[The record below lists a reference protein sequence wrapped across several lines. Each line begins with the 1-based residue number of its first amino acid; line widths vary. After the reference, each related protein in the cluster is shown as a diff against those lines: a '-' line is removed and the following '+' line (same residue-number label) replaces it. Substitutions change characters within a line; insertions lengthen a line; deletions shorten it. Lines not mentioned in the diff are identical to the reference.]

1 MNSSYDGYVYA
12 IAILLPI
19 SAGMLISQTNPY
31 NALVIRG
38 ILGALSALVYTIL
51 GAGDVALTEA
61 LVGAFLATML
71 YAVAVRSSLV
81 LRLGVVES
89 VAIAHNLEEEEL
101 NKLNLP
107 FEQLNQQLNQL
118 NQQMEQQLE
127 QPKQNRDP
135 VPSSDSSS
143 DLKKLIDVLKS
154 TFSKHYM
161 RVELVPYSNEAELE
175 QALTDKTVHAT
186 LHNSEHQDAA
196 EYQEGAKS
204 SFYQIKIRLHR
215 LYEIMLTNPVL
226 ANVQLV
232 YTNAANSVA
241 ISYTSIAK

>member
-12 IAILLPI
+12 IAVLLPI
-19 SAGMLISQTNPY
+19 SAAMLVSQTNPY

-51 GAGDVALTEA
+51 GAADVALTEA

-107 FEQLNQQLNQL
+107 FEQLNQQL
-118 NQQMEQQLE
+118 E
-127 QPKQNRDP
+127 QPEQNRDP
-135 VPSSDSSS
+135 VPNS

-154 TFSKHYM
+154 TFSKYYM

-175 QALTDKTVHAT
+175 QALTDKIVHAT
-186 LHNSEHQDAA
+186 LHNSEHQDA
-196 EYQEGAKS
+196 EYQEGVKS
-204 SFYQIKIRLHR
+204 NFYQIKIRLHR

-226 ANVQLV
+226 ANVQLI
-232 YTNAANSVA
+232 YTNAANGIA
-241 ISYTSIAK
+241 IS

>member
-1 MNSSYDGYVYA
+1 MNSNYDGYVYA
-12 IAILLPI
+12 IAVLLPI
-19 SAGMLISQTNPY
+19 SAGMLVSQSNPY

-38 ILGALSALVYTIL
+38 ILGTLSALVYTIL
-51 GAGDVALTEA
+51 GAADVALTEA

-89 VAIAHNLEEEEL
+89 IAIAHNLEEEAL
-101 NKLNLP
+101 NKFNLP

-118 NQQMEQQLE
+118 NQQMDQQLDQSE
-127 QPKQNRDP
+127 QNRDP
-135 VPSSDSSS
+135 VPSS

-161 RVELVPYSNEAELE
+161 RVELVPYQSEAELE
-175 QALTDKTVHAT
+175 QALTDKIVHAT

-196 EYQEGAKS
+196 EYQEGVQS
-204 SFYQIKIRLHR
+204 NFYQIKIRLHR

-226 ANVQLV
+226 ANVQLL
-232 YTNAANSVA
+232 YTNAANGVA
-241 ISYTSIAK
+241 IS

>member
-1 MNSSYDGYVYA
+1 MNSNYDVYVYA
-12 IAILLPI
+12 IAVLLPI
-19 SAGMLISQTNPY
+19 SAGMLVSQSNPY

-51 GAGDVALTEA
+51 GAADVALTEA

-89 VAIAHNLEEEEL
+89 IAIAHKLEEEAL
-101 NKLNLP
+101 NKFNLP

-118 NQQMEQQLE
+118 NQQMDQQLDQSE
-127 QPKQNRDP
+127 QNRDP
-135 VPSSDSSS
+135 VPSS

-161 RVELVPYSNEAELE
+161 RVELVPYQSEAELE
-175 QALTDKTVHAT
+175 QALTDKIVHAT
-186 LHNSEHQDAA
+186 LHNSEHQNAA
-196 EYQEGAKS
+196 EYQEGVQS
-204 SFYQIKIRLHR
+204 NFYQIKIRLHR

-226 ANVQLV
+226 ANVQLL
-232 YTNAANSVA
+232 YTNAANGIA
-241 ISYTSIAK
+241 IS

>member
-1 MNSSYDGYVYA
+1 MNSSYDSYVYA

-51 GAGDVALTEA
+51 GAADVALTEA

-118 NQQMEQQLE
+118 NQQMDQQLE
-127 QPKQNRDP
+127 QPEQNPDP
-135 VPSSDSSS
+135 VPSSDSISE
-143 DLKKLIDVLKS
+143 LKKLIDVLKS

-161 RVELVPYSNEAELE
+161 RVELVPYQNETELE

-186 LHNSEHQDAA
+186 LHNSEHQDEA
-196 EYQEGAKS
+196 YQEGVKS
-204 SFYQIKIRLHR
+204 NFYQIKIRLHR
-215 LYEIMLTNPVL
+215 LYEIMRTNPVL
-226 ANVQLV
+226 ANAQLV

>member
-12 IAILLPI
+12 IAVLLPI
-19 SAGMLISQTNPY
+19 SAAMLVSQTNPY

-51 GAGDVALTEA
+51 GAADVALTEA

-118 NQQMEQQLE
+118 NQQMDQQLE

-135 VPSSDSSS
+135 VPSS

-186 LHNSEHQDAA
+186 LHNSEHQDAV
-196 EYQEGAKS
+196 EYQEGVKS
-204 SFYQIKIRLHR
+204 NFYQIKIRLHR

>member
-1 MNSSYDGYVYA
+1 MNSNYDGYVYA
-12 IAILLPI
+12 IAVLLPI
-19 SAGMLISQTNPY
+19 SAGMLVYQSNPY

-51 GAGDVALTEA
+51 GAADVALTEA

-89 VAIAHNLEEEEL
+89 IAIAHNLEEEAL
-101 NKLNLP
+101 NKFNLP

-118 NQQMEQQLE
+118 NQQMDQQLDQSE
-127 QPKQNRDP
+127 QNRDP
-135 VPSSDSSS
+135 VPSS

-161 RVELVPYSNEAELE
+161 RVELVPYQSEAELE
-175 QALTDKTVHAT
+175 QALTDKIVHAT

-196 EYQEGAKS
+196 EYQEGVQS
-204 SFYQIKIRLHR
+204 NFYQIKIRLHR
-215 LYEIMLTNPVL
+215 LYEIMLTSPVL
-226 ANVQLV
+226 ANVQLL
-232 YTNAANSVA
+232 YTNAANGVA
-241 ISYTSIAK
+241 IS

>member
-12 IAILLPI
+12 IAVLLPI
-19 SAGMLISQTNPY
+19 SAAMLVSQTNPY

-51 GAGDVALTEA
+51 GAADVALTEA

-89 VAIAHNLEEEEL
+89 VAIAHNLEEEL

-118 NQQMEQQLE
+118 NQQKDQQLE
-127 QPKQNRDP
+127 QPEQNPDP
-135 VPSSDSSS
+135 VPSSDSIS
-143 DLKKLIDVLKS
+143 DLNKLIDVLKS

-161 RVELVPYSNEAELE
+161 RVELVPYPNEAELE
-175 QALTDKTVHAT
+175 QALNDKTVHAT
-186 LHNSEHQDAA
+186 LHNSEHQDEA
-196 EYQEGAKS
+196 YQEGMKS
-204 SFYQIKIRLHR
+204 NFYQIKIRLHR

>member
-1 MNSSYDGYVYA
+1 MNSNYDGYVYA
-12 IAILLPI
+12 IAVLLPI
-19 SAGMLISQTNPY
+19 SAGMLVSQSNPY

-51 GAGDVALTEA
+51 GAADVALTEA

-89 VAIAHNLEEEEL
+89 IAIAHNLEEEAL
-101 NKLNLP
+101 NKFNLP

-118 NQQMEQQLE
+118 NQQMDQQLDQSE
-127 QPKQNRDP
+127 QNRDP
-135 VPSSDSSS
+135 VPSS

-161 RVELVPYSNEAELE
+161 RVELVPYQSEAELE
-175 QALTDKTVHAT
+175 QALTDKIVHAT

-196 EYQEGAKS
+196 EYQEGVQS
-204 SFYQIKIRLHR
+204 NFYQIKIRLHR

-226 ANVQLV
+226 ANVQLL
-232 YTNAANSVA
+232 YTNAANGIA
-241 ISYTSIAK
+241 IS